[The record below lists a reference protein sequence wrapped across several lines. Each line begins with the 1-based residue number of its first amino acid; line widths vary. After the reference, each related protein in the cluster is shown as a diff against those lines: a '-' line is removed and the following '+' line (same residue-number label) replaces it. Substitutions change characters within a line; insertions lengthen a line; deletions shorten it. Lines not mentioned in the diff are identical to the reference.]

1 MRSIRIKYLVMSA
14 CCVLLWGAA
23 CGDTEQFE
31 GAAMKVMKANIAS
44 IDPITGPVGSTAYLD
59 ITNLDKSHKVVFER
73 VAVALTEAEGVATP
87 SGVAPAEGAKRYS
100 FVVPDVGLG
109 VMEVYVSDGTQKSTP
124 VYFEI
129 TAPAGSQNVPPPDVA
144 EGDEGAGT
152 LGFSG
157 EGEDDKPSVNMELC
171 YCTYNYPNVISN
183 AYLHYI
189 PTELECDN
197 DESLG
202 ACTDLSYGTLVVSWN
217 VANVKSAYVTVDTNE
232 IQPFI
237 KMNTLKNGTE
247 VPIGYMD
254 FIGDPE
260 KPHLGTKAS
269 SMSDMWKFLLDNPMK
284 IFDSLDP
291 KFENKIE
298 SDGIGAPF
306 NYCRYDVHDNYKA
319 KNDATR
325 CFVDDIKSLSGQ
337 DNYQMNIFLP
347 LFSDDKSKSGT
358 WLFKTLKYYDNDKNY
373 SSFKMYYKEWA
384 SGKIKSKEFKVPGVK
399 D

>member
-1 MRSIRIKYLVMSA
+1 MRSIMIKYLVMSA

-31 GAAMKVMKANIAS
+31 GAAMTVMSSSIAS
-44 IDPITGPVGSTAYLD
+44 IDPISGSVGSAAYLD

-100 FVVPDVGLG
+100 FVVPNVGLG

-129 TAPAGSQNVPPPDVA
+129 TAPAGSQNVPPPSDVA
-144 EGDEGAGT
+144 EEEEGAGT

-157 EGEDDKPSVNMELC
+157 EGEDDKPSVDLSMC
-171 YCTYNYPNVISN
+171 YCTYNYPDVISN
-183 AYLHYI
+183 AYLHYV
-189 PTELECDN
+189 PTELECDK
-197 DESLG
+197 SLG
-202 ACTDLSYGTLVVSWN
+202 VCTDLSYGALVVSWN
-217 VANVKSAYVTVDTNE
+217 VANVKSAYVTINVNE
-232 IQPFI
+232 VQPFI
-237 KMNTLKNGTE
+237 KIKSINKKE
-247 VPIGYMD
+247 YPVGYMD

-269 SMSDMWKFLLDNPMK
+269 SMSDMWKSLLDNPMK

-291 KFENKIE
+291 KFENKINGD
-298 SDGIGAPF
+298 SMGTPF
-306 NYCRYDVHDNYKA
+306 NYCTYDEHDNDEA

-325 CFVDDIKSLSGQ
+325 CFVKDIASLSGQ
-337 DNYQMNIFLP
+337 DLYQINVFLP
-347 LFSDDKSKSGT
+347 LLSGEKSKSGT